1 MQQKRIAIIF
11 DEDIYTQ
18 RGMFNA
24 IRNRIKHLNDIT
36 DLQLEVFVIGCY
48 EPWYIRML
56 RHTKKVSKV
65 KTVQFDGITYNALWY
80 NFTLLDY
87 FLEVKFHKR
96 PFFSSL
102 FYYSLTR
109 KFRGY
114 DLISVHSVKCGLLA
128 SRISKKDNIPFC
140 ITWHGSDIH
149 TIPFDSKASFKSI
162 RSILQSAS
170 NNFFVSEQLKQLG
183 LTIAPEMNSKVL
195 YNGIND
201 SFKRFTESK
210 RKALRQNFKVQDGA
224 KVVAFVGNLIEVKN
238 PHLLAPIFL
247 SVRNKYKSPVL
258 FWIIGSGK
266 LSNQVEISC
275 QKLGLQCKM
284 WGGCPAEEMPDF
296 YNCIDVLVLPSRNE
310 GLPLVTVEALACGAN
325 VVGSDVG
332 GIKEAIGIDNVF
344 SLGETFVEEI
354 SERIVQM
361 LTNKIEQPLFDKFD
375 WRKTAMVE
383 LNIYNELLVK

>member
-140 ITWHGSDIH
+140 IT
-149 TIPFDSKASFKSI
+149 
-162 RSILQSAS
+162 
-170 NNFFVSEQLKQLG
+170 
-183 LTIAPEMNSKVL
+183 
-195 YNGIND
+195 
-201 SFKRFTESK
+201 
-210 RKALRQNFKVQDGA
+210 
-224 KVVAFVGNLIEVKN
+224 
-238 PHLLAPIFL
+238 
-247 SVRNKYKSPVL
+247 
-258 FWIIGSGK
+258 
-266 LSNQVEISC
+266 
-275 QKLGLQCKM
+275 
-284 WGGCPAEEMPDF
+284 
-296 YNCIDVLVLPSRNE
+296 
-310 GLPLVTVEALACGAN
+310 
-325 VVGSDVG
+325 
-332 GIKEAIGIDNVF
+332 
-344 SLGETFVEEI
+344 
-354 SERIVQM
+354 
-361 LTNKIEQPLFDKFD
+361 
-375 WRKTAMVE
+375 
-383 LNIYNELLVK
+383 